1 MVLISVIFLSGTRS
15 GLIAL
20 LSLAILFFLRI
31 LLTSAKRG
39 RIITILA
46 LFAIGF
52 FVSVKMVQSA
62 FPLAVERVFSLT
74 SFSISN
80 PASTDRLRVDL
91 INAAW
96 LMFLDHPTLGIGF
109 GNFNLNYG
117 SYSQIFMN
125 KQLMVHNIFMGALAE
140 TGILGF
146 ISLMSIYIYIIYSAL
161 RALYLQKSDP
171 GIFDQ
176 WFPLML
182 FVGVNIVLAFLLYG
196 TFDRLMFTIF
206 AINMITLRNQQ
217 KNFSQQHQEIGD

>member
-1 MVLISVIFLSGTRS
+1 
-15 GLIAL
+15 
-20 LSLAILFFLRI
+20 
-31 LLTSAKRG
+31 
-39 RIITILA
+39 
-46 LFAIGF
+46 
-52 FVSVKMVQSA
+52 
-62 FPLAVERVFSLT
+62 
-74 SFSISN
+74 
-80 PASTDRLRVDL
+80 
-91 INAAW
+91 
-96 LMFLDHPTLGIGF
+96 
-109 GNFNLNYG
+109 
-117 SYSQIFMN
+117 
-125 KQLMVHNIFMGALAE
+125 MVHNIFMGALAE